1 MAKSTYQVI
10 LFLRHL
16 YAQNLFISWLAV
28 FCTLGYN
35 GIRSNYLQFL
45 EERMNSSITSF
56 MRNFFSRALT
66 IIFFGLAIILVI
78 SLFINAAQGLIEQSD
93 LTEILLKSINT
104 GIIALAVFELALII
118 NKEYSE
124 PGEDDNKNAI
134 ETLRGTLPR
143 FIGTVCV
150 ALSLEGL
157 IMVIKYSQL
166 DLAGNLYYPVAI
178 ITSTALLL
186 SSLALFLYLTDKQ
199 K

>member
-1 MAKSTYQVI
+1 
-10 LFLRHL
+10 
-16 YAQNLFISWLAV
+16 
-28 FCTLGYN
+28 
-35 GIRSNYLQFL
+35 
-45 EERMNSSITSF
+45 MNSSITSF

-78 SLFINAAQGLIEQSD
+78 SLFINAAQGLIAQSD

-124 PGEDDNKNAI
+124 LGEDDNKNAI
-134 ETLRGTLPR
+134 DTLRGTLPR

>member
-1 MAKSTYQVI
+1 
-10 LFLRHL
+10 
-16 YAQNLFISWLAV
+16 
-28 FCTLGYN
+28 
-35 GIRSNYLQFL
+35 
-45 EERMNSSITSF
+45 MNSSITSF

>member
-1 MAKSTYQVI
+1 
-10 LFLRHL
+10 
-16 YAQNLFISWLAV
+16 
-28 FCTLGYN
+28 
-35 GIRSNYLQFL
+35 
-45 EERMNSSITSF
+45 MNSSITSF

-78 SLFINAAQGLIEQSD
+78 SLFTNAVQGLIAQSD

>member
-1 MAKSTYQVI
+1 M
-10 LFLRHL
+10 
-16 YAQNLFISWLAV
+16 N
-28 FCTLGYN
+28 TL
-35 GIRSNYLQFL
+35 
-45 EERMNSSITSF
+45 ITSF
-56 MRNFFSRALT
+56 MRNFFAKAFT
-66 IIFFGLAIILVI
+66 VIFFGLALILVI
-78 SLFINAAQGLIEQSD
+78 SLFNNVVEGLMAKTD

-104 GIIALAVFELALII
+104 GVIALAVFELALII

-124 PGEDDNKNAI
+124 PDEDDNKNAI
-134 ETLRGTLPR
+134 DLLRVTLPR

-178 ITSTALLL
+178 IASTALLL
-186 SSLALFLYLTDKQ
+186 TSLGIFLHLTKH